1 MSEEELYR
9 LLSTVRW
16 ARKATY
22 RDGVAAVAT
31 AKGTLN
37 FGGGAKDA
45 GGRVA
50 DALLY
55 PDSEHGRRIR
65 GL

>member
-1 MSEEELYR
+1 MTAFTTPTPFRTISI
-9 LLSTVRW
+9 
-16 ARKATY
+16 
-22 RDGVAAVAT
+22 AT

-65 GL
+65 GS